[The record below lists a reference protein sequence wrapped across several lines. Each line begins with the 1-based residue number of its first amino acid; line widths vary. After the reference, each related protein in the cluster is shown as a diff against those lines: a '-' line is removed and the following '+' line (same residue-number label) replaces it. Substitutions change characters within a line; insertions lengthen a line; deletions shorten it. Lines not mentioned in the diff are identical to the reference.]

1 MLFIARQLLTMRKVL
16 VIGSGGSGKSTFAGR
31 LAEQTGLP
39 LIHLDALYWNPGWLE
54 TPKSEWAGR
63 VEELLAGDRWI
74 MDGNYGGTL
83 ERRLAACD
91 TVIVLDLPRWI
102 CLARVARRRV
112 RFRGRSRPDM
122 REGCPE
128 RLTWEFVRWI
138 WKYPLEQRPKVLDR
152 LSSLDSNSQVFVLR
166 SRGEVQDFF
175 VGVRPDAPD
184 SRVSVESVEA
194 AIPPSSP

>member
-1 MLFIARQLLTMRKVL
+1 
-16 VIGSGGSGKSTFAGR
+16 
-31 LAEQTGLP
+31 
-39 LIHLDALYWNPGWLE
+39 
-54 TPKSEWAGR
+54 
-63 VEELLAGDRWI
+63 
-74 MDGNYGGTL
+74 
-83 ERRLAACD
+83 
-91 TVIVLDLPRWI
+91 
-102 CLARVARRRV
+102 
-112 RFRGRSRPDM
+112 M